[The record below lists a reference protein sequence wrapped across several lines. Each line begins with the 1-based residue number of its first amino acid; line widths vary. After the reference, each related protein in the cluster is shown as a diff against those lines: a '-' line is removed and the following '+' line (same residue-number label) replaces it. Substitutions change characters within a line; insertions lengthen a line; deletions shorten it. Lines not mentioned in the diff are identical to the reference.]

1 MSRFLTSAAICL
13 APLPALAHPGHIAAS
28 GGHDH
33 WVAGAAIALA
43 VGIAVWNTLRD
54 RRRKEA
60 EAGGDASDEAEG
72 EEAETEPQ
80 EA

>member
-1 MSRFLTSAAICL
+1 MPRIFLLATAVLL
-13 APLPALAHPGHIAAS
+13 APVPALADPGHIAAA

-43 VGIAVWNTLRD
+43 AGIALWNTLRD
-54 RRRKEA
+54 RKRA
-60 EAGGDASDEAEG
+60 AGDEAVAEEG
-72 EEAETEPQ
+72 GEPEPEQQ